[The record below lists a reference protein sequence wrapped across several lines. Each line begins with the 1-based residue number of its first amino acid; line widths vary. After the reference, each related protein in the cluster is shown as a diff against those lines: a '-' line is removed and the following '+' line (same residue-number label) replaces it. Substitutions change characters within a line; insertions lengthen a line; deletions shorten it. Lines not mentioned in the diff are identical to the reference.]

1 LQLREEMLRLER
13 ENAELKRQ
21 TLREK
26 LNGQED
32 SEDLD
37 MKSGPT
43 SIHVSENCDENHN
56 KTKQIDDN
64 YPPELVH
71 SLRAE
76 IFALKEWKSRATQE
90 IVDRDCALVD
100 LEQELVKQQSE
111 FDANSEECTGHQRVI
126 QELKSQ
132 LDQISIGERTM
143 EGSPFSERPVSS
155 HSAYCQQRLEENRQQ
170 HKNSIFHPPSSIPE
184 EEKTSNKFQSSFAR
198 SLNLPPC
205 AMDERTWL
213 ANELLETRQRLI
225 QTEADL
231 MRLEEVHSS
240 LFNEHKNL
248 QEDYERIHIYVEEL
262 EAKLED
268 MLQEKVPPVLPTD
281 EEFEIEKTKA
291 EVAVLKKELAEKREK
306 DEVSEHAYS

>member
-1 LQLREEMLRLER
+1 MLRLER

-32 SEDLD
+32 CDDLD

-64 YPPELVH
+64 YPPEVVH
-71 SLRAE
+71 KLRAE

-100 LEQELVKQQSE
+100 LEQELVKQRSE

-225 QTEADL
+225 QTEA
-231 MRLEEVHSS
+231 
-240 LFNEHKNL
+240 N
-248 QEDYERIHIYVEEL
+248 
-262 EAKLED
+262 LED
-268 MLQEKVPPVLPTD
+268 MLQEKVPPTD
-281 EEFEIEKTKA
+281 EDFEIEFGTILEELNDRLITIEKTKA
-291 EVAVLKKELAEKREK
+291 ELAVLKKELAEKRKK
-306 DEVSEHAYS
+306 DGITVTPDTERRESL